1 MGDII
6 LTTPLLKI
14 LKKNFPHAE
23 IHYCTRSSY
32 ADLLRFNPNIT
43 KLIQVNDDI
52 SFNKLK
58 ELRKKLSAEKYD
70 LIIDLHKSLRTFYL
84 SLFLRFRT
92 KIIKFRKYSVRKFL
106 LVKFKLNLMK
116 DLPPIMR
123 RYVDTLTK
131 VGIDTV
137 KIDKDLFRTEI
148 FTDDPSKERVKIILE
163 KKKVPEGKK
172 IICIAPSSKHF
183 TKTYPADYYTELIKK
198 FDKEKYCIVMIGK
211 GEDNK
216 NIEEVLTKTNSNVFN
231 LCDELNLLELAELM
245 KRTALVISGDTGPMH
260 IAEAMQIPLVVI
272 AGSSVREFGF
282 YPQSER
288 AEVLENN
295 GLTCRPCS
303 HIGRDKCPK
312 GHFKCMKDI
321 TPEMVFEKCKKL
333 MYQS

>member
-1 MGDII
+1 
-6 LTTPLLKI
+6 
-14 LKKNFPHAE
+14 
-23 IHYCTRSSY
+23 
-32 ADLLRFNPNIT
+32 
-43 KLIQVNDDI
+43 
-52 SFNKLK
+52 
-58 ELRKKLSAEKYD
+58 
-70 LIIDLHKSLRTFYL
+70 
-84 SLFLRFRT
+84 
-92 KIIKFRKYSVRKFL
+92 
-106 LVKFKLNLMK
+106 MK
-116 DLPPIMR
+116 VLPPIMR
-123 RYVDTLTK
+123 RYADTLTK

-163 KKKVPEGKK
+163 KKKVPEEKRL
-172 IICIAPSSKHF
+172 ICIVPSSKHF
-183 TKTYPADYYTELIKK
+183 TKTYPADYYIELMKK
-198 FDKEKYCIVMIGK
+198 FDNEKYCIVMIGK

-216 NIEEVLTKTNSNVFN
+216 RIEEIQTVTNSNVIN

-260 IAEAMQIPLVVI
+260 IAETMQIPLVMI

-282 YPQSER
+282 YPQSEK
-288 AEVLENN
+288 AEVLENT